1 MAIVFEEGL
10 KKHIK
15 PDSLLPVYILFGN
28 DGYLKKLYCEKISK
42 PIASSDDIFNF
53 ARFTGDCDLQEVFD
67 FTLQMPLMSD
77 KKVCVLCDFDFE
89 SASKS
94 DFEKLCDLIKEV
106 PDSCVLIIWFD
117 SLEFDSKKNAKFK
130 KMVTLAESVGGI
142 AAQLDHRKIAELS
155 SMLQDGAKKRGCA
168 LDRNTAYYIVETVGE
183 DINLLKNELIKL
195 CNFAKDK
202 PITKEMVDEVSIK
215 SVEASIYNLSKFI
228 LSCDTTKAISLL
240 DELFFQR
247 VEPIAIL
254 YTISATFTDM
264 FRVFSALDNGEN
276 ISSVKEIYKYPKNR
290 EFLVDNAARFV
301 RDFDRK
307 KLNLCLLALTDADK
321 KLKSFSLDQ
330 RIVLEQLVI
339 RLIYIISKGE
349 SID

>member
-1 MAIVFEEGL
+1 MAITFEEGL
-10 KKHIK
+10 KKHLK

-42 PIASSDDIFNF
+42 SISSTDDIFNYAKF
-53 ARFTGDCDLQEVFD
+53 DSDCDLQEVFD

-77 KKVCVLCDFDFE
+77 KKVSILCDFDFE
-89 SASKS
+89 SANKT

-106 PDSCVLIIWFD
+106 PDSCVLILWFD
-117 SLEFDSKKNAKFK
+117 SLEFDSKKSAKFK
-130 KMVTLAESVGGI
+130 KLVTLAENSGGI
-142 AAQLDHRKIAELS
+142 AACLDHRKIAELS
-155 SMLQDGAKKRGCA
+155 SMLQDGAKKRGCT
-168 LDRNTAYYIVETVGE
+168 LDRTTAYYMVETIGD

-195 CNFAKDK
+195 CNFSKEK
-202 PITKEMVDEVSIK
+202 PITKETIDEVCIK
-215 SVEASIYNLSKFI
+215 TVEASIYNLSKFI
-228 LSCDTTKAISLL
+228 LNCDTTKALSLL

-247 VEPIAIL
+247 VEPIAVL

-264 FRVFSALDNGEN
+264 FRVFSALDNN
-276 ISSVKEIYKYPKNR
+276 DSISSVKERYKYPKNK

-301 RDFDRK
+301 KSFDRK